1 MLKDFNLCIDT
12 KFVFGKD
19 AQNQIGS
26 ELKQMGIR
34 KVLIHHDDGKFLY
47 DTGLL
52 DQVKEQLKK
61 EGIETQEFFWQR
73 KNMQIWYWRL
83 AEEA

>member
-52 DQVKEQLKK
+52 DQVKDSLKRK
-61 EGIETQEFFWQR
+61 ESKRW
-73 KNMQIWYWRL
+73 NL
-83 AEEA
+83 AGSCRIQDCLL

>member
-34 KVLIHHDDGKFLY
+34 NFCMIPD
-47 DTGLL
+47 
-52 DQVKEQLKK
+52 
-61 EGIETQEFFWQR
+61 FWIR
-73 KNMQIWYWRL
+73 
-83 AEEA
+83 